1 MFSPTRKNRTLKS
14 NSLMLVLLTAI
25 LLVSVPSAHAQTES
39 VFYSFTGNGAAT
51 PEFDLAIDG
60 QGNLYGATYNLD
72 GGIVYKLTTSGEF
85 TTLHSFAPCCNSD
98 GYILPAGVILDSQ
111 GNLYGTTTEGGTEDG
126 GIIFK
131 ISPSGT
137 ETILYNFT
145 CQEDGCFPNAGVVM
159 DKDGSLYGTTLGG
172 SLFYGNVYKF
182 VPSTG
187 TLTNLYNFMGGD
199 DGAEPFGVVLD
210 QNGNLY
216 GATQFGGSA
225 DQGVVF
231 KVTPSGTETIL
242 HSFEPNGTDGFAPVA
257 TVILDSKGNVYGTT
271 HLGGK
276 SGVGTVYKITPA
288 GKETIV
294 HSFKGGE
301 DGIFPSS
308 DLMFDADGN
317 LYGTTIYG
325 GQFDFGTVF
334 KIAKTKETVLH
345 SFDPSNGDGVTPFGD
360 VVFDKNG
367 NLLGTTAEG
376 GVPTEYCPYGCG
388 TVYKIT
394 FADGVSTDQQPH

>member
-1 MFSPTRKNRTLKS
+1 
-14 NSLMLVLLTAI
+14 
-25 LLVSVPSAHAQTES
+25 
-39 VFYSFTGNGAAT
+39 
-51 PEFDLAIDG
+51 
-60 QGNLYGATYNLD
+60 
-72 GGIVYKLTTSGEF
+72 
-85 TTLHSFAPCCNSD
+85 
-98 GYILPAGVILDSQ
+98 
-111 GNLYGTTTEGGTEDG
+111 
-126 GIIFK
+126 
-131 ISPSGT
+131 
-137 ETILYNFT
+137 
-145 CQEDGCFPNAGVVM
+145 
-159 DKDGSLYGTTLGG
+159 
-172 SLFYGNVYKF
+172 
-182 VPSTG
+182 
-187 TLTNLYNFMGGD
+187 MGGD